1 MNREHDLLR
10 EAQPVVERFARRA
23 WHRLGRRIPLD
34 DLIAVGRAGALD
46 AVRRFD
52 AHRSHFLPYITLR
65 IRWTFMSEIR
75 RVARRSRCEQRI
87 LASLFSP
94 PSADPQKALTRKQIR
109 SALAA
114 AIDALGEP
122 SRTIVKRHYFAEQRI
137 DRTATELGISFHT
150 AHRLHNRALRDLR
163 RRLKD
168 LDALDD
174 TLPSEEG

>member
-1 MNREHDLLR
+1 MSRENDLLR
-10 EAQPVVERFARRA
+10 EAQPVIERFAHRA
-23 WHRLGRRIPLD
+23 WRRLGQRIPLD

-75 RVARRSRCEQRI
+75 RVARRARCEQRM
-87 LASLFSP
+87 LASLLSRP
-94 PSADPQKALTRKQIR
+94 AADPQRLLAQKRIR
-109 SALAA
+109 AALAA

-122 SRTIVKRHYFAEQRI
+122 SRTIVKRHYFGEQRI
-137 DRTATELGISFHT
+137 DRTATELGVSFHT
-150 AHRLHNRALRDLR
+150 AHRLHSRALRDLR

-168 LDALDD
+168 IDSLDD